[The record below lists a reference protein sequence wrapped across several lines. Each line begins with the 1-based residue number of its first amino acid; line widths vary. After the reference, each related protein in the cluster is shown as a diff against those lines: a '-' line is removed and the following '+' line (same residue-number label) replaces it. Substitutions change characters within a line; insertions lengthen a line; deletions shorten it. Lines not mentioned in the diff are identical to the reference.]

1 MVPETCETGVMRVK
15 GLVRNHTTS
24 RRWIEIKRAQSVVD
38 YVNGTGY
45 LREDPG
51 ELWERPDLKSGR
63 AWLFFGSR
71 PGLFCMGVRTW
82 HAQKSGQEEESRLMV
97 GAESESR
104 VPVVS
109 AR

>member
-1 MVPETCETGVMRVK
+1 MRYTGRRGTFERLNLRHRAMVPETCETGVMRVR

-51 ELWERPDLKSGR
+51 EMWERPDLKSG
-63 AWLFFGSR
+63 
-71 PGLFCMGVRTW
+71 
-82 HAQKSGQEEESRLMV
+82 
-97 GAESESR
+97 
-104 VPVVS
+104 
-109 AR
+109 